1 MVILIGS
8 SNISLF
14 NPHIIFLFSP
24 QPQISPPPT
33 EMDPQLPAVLQPS
46 EMSVNPLIDPL
57 VDIADIRTEIKP
69 AVDLLGEPSDEFVD
83 LTNNVT
89 GSPDDLAPAVNS
101 VAEAAK
107 TTSEISLEESSDEF
121 VDLTGSEGEAPR
133 GGGAVLADVTFEA
146 APDTSEGT
154 GDDKAV
160 SEAVQEAKEPSAAPA
175 VDVFGGL
182 SADVQ
187 EQQGGNKIV
196 DPLVNLLSEAPPAAD
211 AKKPSEAAA
220 ADLFEDDGSDLF
232 TEPRQAKSAKQ
243 PQKSLFG
250 DPAED
255 LFGEPLGATSKKT
268 AGKEQKN
275 KTATPKASGDVGNI
289 SGPLKSSNPTEP
301 ADIFAEEGVTTAP
314 SIRTTSAVG
323 SKTNGV
329 HSQEDTDIFTGT
341 SPVLLPKI
349 GGFVIFYNAN

>member
-1 MVILIGS
+1 
-8 SNISLF
+8 
-14 NPHIIFLFSP
+14 
-24 QPQISPPPT
+24 
-33 EMDPQLPAVLQPS
+33 MDPQLPAVLQPS
-46 EMSVNPLIDPL
+46 EISVNPLIDPL
-57 VDIADIRTEIKP
+57 VDVADIPTEITP
-69 AVDLLGEPSDEFVD
+69 VIDLLGEPSDEFVD

-89 GSPDDLAPAVNS
+89 GSPDDLASAVNS

-107 TTSEISLEESSDEF
+107 TTSQISLEESSDEF

-133 GGGAVLADVTFEA
+133 GEAVLAEVTLEA
-146 APDTSEGT
+146 ALDTSEVS
-154 GDDKAV
+154 GDDQAV
-160 SEAVQEAKEPSAAPA
+160 REAVQAAKEPSAAPV

-182 SADVQ
+182 SATVQ
-187 EQQGGNKIV
+187 QPPGGSRIV

-255 LFGEPLGATSKKT
+255 LFGEPLGATAKKT
-268 AGKEQKN
+268 ASKEQKN
-275 KTATPKASGDVGNI
+275 KIATPKAFGDVGSI

-314 SIRTTSAVG
+314 SIGTTSAVG

-329 HSQEDTDIFTGT
+329 HSQEDADIFTGT
-341 SPVLLPKI
+341 PPALLPKL
-349 GGFVIFYNAN
+349 

>member
-1 MVILIGS
+1 
-8 SNISLF
+8 
-14 NPHIIFLFSP
+14 
-24 QPQISPPPT
+24 
-33 EMDPQLPAVLQPS
+33 MDPQLPAVLQPS

-69 AVDLLGEPSDEFVD
+69 AIDLLGEPSDEFVD

-89 GSPDDLAPAVNS
+89 GSPDDVASAVSS

-133 GGGAVLADVTFEA
+133 GGAVLADVTFEA
-146 APDTSEGT
+146 APDTSEAT
-154 GDDKAV
+154 GDDRAV
-160 SEAVQEAKEPSAAPA
+160 SEAVQEAKEPSAAP
-175 VDVFGGL
+175 VIDVFGGL
-182 SADVQ
+182 SANVQ
-187 EQQGGNKIV
+187 EPQGGNKIV

-268 AGKEQKN
+268 ASQEQKS
-275 KTATPKASGDVGNI
+275 KIATPKASGDVGNI
-289 SGPLKSSNPTEP
+289 SGPLKSSNPAEP

-329 HSQEDTDIFTGT
+329 HSQEDTDIFTGR

-349 GGFVIFYNAN
+349 

>member
-1 MVILIGS
+1 M
-8 SNISLF
+8 
-14 NPHIIFLFSP
+14 
-24 QPQISPPPT
+24 
-33 EMDPQLPAVLQPS
+33 EPQLPAVLQPS
-46 EMSVNPLIDPL
+46 EMSVNLLIDPL

-69 AVDLLGEPSDEFVD
+69 ATDLLGEPSDDPFVD

-89 GSPDDLAPAVNS
+89 GSPDDLASAVSS

-107 TTSEISLEESSDEF
+107 TTNEISLEESSDEF

-133 GGGAVLADVTFEA
+133 GGAGLADVTFEA
-146 APDTSEGT
+146 APDTSEVT

-160 SEAVQEAKEPSAAPA
+160 SEAVQEAKEPSAAP
-175 VDVFGGL
+175 VIDVFGDL
-182 SADVQ
+182 SANVQ
-187 EQQGGNKIV
+187 QPQVGNKIV
-196 DPLVNLLSEAPPAAD
+196 DPLVNLLSEALPAAD

-232 TEPRQAKSAKQ
+232 TEPRQSKTAKQ

-268 AGKEQKN
+268 ISKEQKN
-275 KTATPKASGDVGNI
+275 KIVTSKVSGDVGNI

-329 HSQEDTDIFTGT
+329 HSQEETDIFTGT

-349 GGFVIFYNAN
+349 